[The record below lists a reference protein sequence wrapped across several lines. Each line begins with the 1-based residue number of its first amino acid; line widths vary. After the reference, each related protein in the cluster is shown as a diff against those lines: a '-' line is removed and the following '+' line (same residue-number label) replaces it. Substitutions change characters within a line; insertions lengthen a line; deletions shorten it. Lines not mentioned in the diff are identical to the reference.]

1 MHVNRIHMGNN
12 LIKRICVIKSMM
24 QIMYD
29 KSIAYF
35 NLGIVMR
42 KFSGIQKEVAVFAE
56 DRR

>member
-12 LIKRICVIKSMM
+12 LIERISVIKSMM

-29 KSIAYF
+29 KSIVYF
-35 NLGIVMR
+35 NLGIVMG
-42 KFSGIQKEVAVFAE
+42 KFSGIQKEVVVFAE